1 MKNIKIYPKDWLQL
15 HPYKQSDP
23 TDSYYTNIANR
34 IYGMLEE
41 TRLAYSFEKDEVK
54 QISIRMAAYFED
66 VISGLN
72 IWRSFITEHKALYGK
87 FLPFYTPDDHYY
99 DDEVNYEDIRFLLW
113 HYTQQYHGFHK
124 GTFVSPDNAANGD
137 TAKLIYQMFCDE
149 WTTAPENE
157 RLQQLFAPETRY
169 EDVDKYNEL
178 LHWFHYQCYLFTDSH
193 QELTDTVKEYWEQ
206 TKEKD
211 EQFIMTAYE
220 ALAHISKSAFLAYTA
235 PKWLSLIF
243 PADHP
248 DHSLFVEEGEKSQ
261 AFKEPVSEESKKML
275 TEHFEKFTAAA
286 EGKALLYFQN
296 KREFLDFLTKIGIE
310 TEGATGDTASRK
322 FAVYATP
329 SEGLQVLT
337 DGVEYVK
344 DENNPFYN
352 QKKAENQGLS
362 FFMIRKCSPYLLRI
376 LEEKGMLADAQ
387 AKSLA
392 GEERSKAIVHE
403 NWEFLMRYFLREYC
417 LLLFSWEKSN
427 NQYRSAGYRIPNCLR
442 TSSMISNVIRECSWL
457 LIPDWR
463 LPDRTR
469 SINSATS

>member
-1 MKNIKIYPKDWLQL
+1 MTLKLLLDWAQIIYSMKNIKIYPKDWLQL

-248 DHSLFVEEGEKSQ
+248 DHSLFVEEGEMSQ

-329 SEGLQVLT
+329 SEGLQVLA
-337 DGVEYVK
+337 DGVEYIK

-403 NWEFLMRYFLREYC
+403 NWEFLMRYFLREY
-417 LLLFSWEKSN
+417 
-427 NQYRSAGYRIPNCLR
+427 
-442 TSSMISNVIRECSWL
+442 
-457 LIPDWR
+457 
-463 LPDRTR
+463 
-469 SINSATS
+469 

>member
-1 MKNIKIYPKDWLQL
+1 MQTEGDRDRPHIKIPLSAHSREGGFTNSSKTRCCRTINCKIFVTFVTLKLLLDWAQIIYSMKNIKIYPKDWLQL

-329 SEGLQVLT
+329 SEGLQVLA
-337 DGVEYVK
+337 DGVEYIK

-403 NWEFLMRYFLREYC
+403 NWEFLMRYFLREY
-417 LLLFSWEKSN
+417 
-427 NQYRSAGYRIPNCLR
+427 
-442 TSSMISNVIRECSWL
+442 
-457 LIPDWR
+457 
-463 LPDRTR
+463 
-469 SINSATS
+469 